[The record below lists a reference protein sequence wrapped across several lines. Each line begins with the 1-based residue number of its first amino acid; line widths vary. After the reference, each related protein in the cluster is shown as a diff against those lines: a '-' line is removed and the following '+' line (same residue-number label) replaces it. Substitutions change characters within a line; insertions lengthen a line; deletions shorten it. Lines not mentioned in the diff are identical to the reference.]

1 MEEGDHEPRN
11 VRGLQKP
18 EKVRKWFFPRVSR
31 KECSPANN
39 LIVVQCNLFW
49 ISDLQNYKIIHFC
62 CFKPFKKLI
71 MFMYF
76 STVKKMQFSNKMKF
90 RCLSIAYRESSSWFT
105 LSPISFSHSPL
116 LSSIHPVS
124 TPGPSTVSD
133 GLLFCA
139 IMSQSCSKMISL
151 THLTIAEDYLGS
163 SFPPLS
169 PDLTLFLSWSV
180 FCPQNT
186 VPSNRRLFL
195 PFILL

>member
-124 TPGPSTVSD
+124 TPAPTTAPGVTPIYCSYSKLWCLVNAP
-133 GLLFCA
+133 LPLFALFCLR
-139 IMSQSCSKMISL
+139 M
-151 THLTIAEDYLGS
+151 H
-163 SFPPLS
+163 F
-169 PDLTLFLSWSV
+169 FL
-180 FCPQNT
+180 
-186 VPSNRRLFL
+186 
-195 PFILL
+195 